1 MFKLIAATVLLAAS
15 SAGAED
21 FALPSMR
28 LSDIR
33 NSAEAIRKDRL
44 PAASANLKEWTVI
57 AYMNG
62 KNNVEK
68 YAFSDLEEM
77 MSVGSTDKVAVAV
90 EIGGLKAGK
99 VRRMLV
105 GKKNGQ
111 TENNTV
117 YSEGKSDMGD
127 YRNAAAFI
135 SWAKATFPAKRY
147 MVILWNHGM
156 GWTDIPSWAYSGS
169 KSILFDEQTRNYV
182 RTRQMGDMLR
192 SAGGADVLVF
202 NACVMQMAEIL
213 YEMKDTAGLIVG
225 SEENMLGPGLD
236 YDKLL
241 AFLNASP
248 SADSRTLSSWFVK
261 SYSEYFA
268 KGDPRFGLIPANTK
282 NIGATLSAVNPQAVS
297 RLPQYLDAF
306 SKAVMAANDAEAVKY
321 AISKT
326 IRFGSID
333 AEKYM
338 SSYGDLGQ
346 FALLVAEKSAN
357 PQVKSSA
364 QALVTFIDRELVTAQ
379 VGLHTDK
386 IGDDYTRTHGVAI
399 EIPRRLKGEPPFDEV
414 YPENRYQDLSL
425 SKASNWDEF
434 VKWARDI
441 WTR

>member
-1 MFKLIAATVLLAAS
+1 MLKLVAATIFLTAPAVTAA
-15 SAGAED
+15 D
-21 FALPSMR
+21 FSLPSLR
-28 LSDIR
+28 LSDIKA
-33 NSAEAIRKDRL
+33 SAAEIQRGRL
-44 PAASANLKEWTVI
+44 PAATASIKEWTVI

-68 YAFSDLEEM
+68 YAFSDLDEM
-77 MSVGSTDKVAVAV
+77 MSVGSTDKVNMVV
-90 EIGGLKAGK
+90 EIGGIKAGK
-99 VRRMLV
+99 VKRMLV

-111 TENNTV
+111 TETNTV

-135 SWAKATFPAKRY
+135 SWAKAAFPAKRY
-147 MVILWNHGM
+147 MVVLWNHGM
-156 GWTDIPSWAYSGS
+156 GWTDIPSWAYRAE

-182 RTRQMGDMLR
+182 RTRQMGEMLR
-192 SAGGADVLVF
+192 SAGGTDVLVF

-213 YEMKDTAGLIVG
+213 YEVKDQAGLIVG

-248 SADSRTLSSWFVK
+248 SVDNKTLSNWLMK
-261 SYSEYFA
+261 SYSDYFA
-268 KGDPRFGLIPANTK
+268 NGDPRFGLTPANTK
-282 NIGATLSAVNPQAVS
+282 NIGATLSAANPQAVA
-297 RLPQYLDAF
+297 RLPQYMDAF
-306 SKAVMAANDAEAVKY
+306 SKAVMAANDTEAVTY

-333 AEKYM
+333 PDKYM

-346 FALLVAEKSAN
+346 FALLTAEKSAN
-357 PQVKSSA
+357 PQVKSAA
-364 QALVTFIDRELVTAQ
+364 QALVSFIDRELIVART
-379 VGLHTDK
+379 GLHTDK
-386 IGDDYTRTHGVAI
+386 LGDDYTKTHGVAI

-414 YPENRYQDLSL
+414 YPENNYQDLAL

-434 VKWARDI
+434 VKWSKAV
-441 WTR
+441 WTK